1 MTPRLNSISS
11 KEATKQPAQQ
21 MHETLKFVVSPPA
34 LKCLVPPPALEVH
47 EPYISHESDASGFP
61 RAFIADID

>member
-1 MTPRLNSISS
+1 
-11 KEATKQPAQQ
+11 

-34 LKCLVPPPALEVH
+34 LKCRVPPPALEVH